1 MTTAWIVMRND
12 LLRRWRSPLAAVV
25 YLIFPFVFSG
35 LIALAFG
42 TGGKARV
49 PRIQVALVDQDGG
62 FVARFVSGAFAQEQV
77 AQYFETSQ
85 VTEEEAVRLIEGNQV
100 SGAIVIPEGFSD
112 AVLEGRATHL
122 RVVRNPAQSIGPV
135 AVEEAASMIALLV
148 GGAATVLSEP
158 LAELRRTL
166 DEGQS
171 SEDHFP
177 SDARVAG
184 IAAQVNRSFR
194 GAGRFAFPP
203 VIRLA
208 KGDAAA
214 DSTAADSDAGGR
226 PQFLLIFSFVLPGM
240 ATFALLILSLGFM
253 ADVPREL
260 SRGTLQRQLA
270 APVRASGVVFGKMF
284 SCAIMGVI
292 ISAAMALVGALML
305 GVRADLAAFVLLCL
319 AFVLASTGFL
329 TFVFSIVRSEA
340 QGATLA
346 SIVIMVMSFL
356 GGSWFPIDSLPPFV
370 EKLAY
375 GTLNYWGIRGFRT
388 LILTD
393 AGVAEIAVPLLVL
406 LVTGV
411 VTSLVGSWA
420 MHRRLTQGV

>member
-1 MTTAWIVMRND
+1 VVTTAWIVMRND

-25 YLIFPFVFSG
+25 YLLFPFVFSG

-42 TGGKARV
+42 TGGEARV
-49 PRIQVALVDQDGG
+49 PRFQVALVDLDGG
-62 FVARFVSGAFAQEQV
+62 FVARFVSEALAQEQV
-77 AQYFETSQ
+77 AQYLETRQ
-85 VTEEEAVRLIEGNQV
+85 VTEEEAIRLIEDNQV
-100 SGAIVIPEGFSD
+100 SGAIVIPEDFSD
-112 AVLEGRATHL
+112 AVLEGRATQL

-135 AVEEAASMIALLV
+135 AVEEAAGMIALLV
-148 GGAATVLSEP
+148 AGAATVPSEP
-158 LAELRRTL
+158 LAELLRTL

-177 SDARVAG
+177 S
-184 IAAQVNRSFR
+184 
-194 GAGRFAFPP
+194 AGRFAFPP

-208 KGDAAA
+208 KDDAAA
-214 DSTAADSDAGGR
+214 DSTAADPDAGGR
-226 PQFLLIFSFVLPGM
+226 RQFLLIFSFVLPGM

-270 APVRASGVVFGKMF
+270 APVRASGVVLGKMF
-284 SCAIMGVI
+284 SCAIMGLI

-356 GGSWFPIDSLPPFV
+356 GGSWIPLDSLPPFV
-370 EKLAY
+370 EKLAH

-420 MHRRLTQGV
+420 MHRRLMQGV